1 MLSPNTL
8 FANHAIALVP
18 FLQNLAVGV
27 IGLIG
32 IIWLNVFFLRRISI
46 YYEINAR
53 IHLGANAY
61 NRVFLT
67 YLTAITFLM
76 LVQVLSII
84 GWGGFIYLLGLIEH
98 PFNAIL
104 FAGSC
109 YTTIGIVSDVMPNA
123 WKLQAIFIALSGL
136 FALALST
143 AAMLSM
149 APLFRMAWCRKHDA
163 AIRKILDQEHLLIP
177 ELDEAEGKFLPPNKI
192 NQH

>member
-1 MLSPNTL
+1 MQ
-8 FANHAIALVP
+8 LVP
-18 FLQNLAVGV
+18 FLQNLGVGV
-27 IGLIG
+27 IGLTG
-32 IIWLNVFFLRRISI
+32 IIFLNVFFLRRIAI

-53 IHLGANAY
+53 IHLSGSNY

-67 YLTAITFLM
+67 YLTAVTLLM

-84 GWGGFIYLLGLIEH
+84 VWGVFINLLGLVDH

-143 AAMLSM
+143 AAMLNM
-149 APLFRMAWCRKHDA
+149 APLFRQAWYRKHDA
-163 AIRKILDQEHLLIP
+163 AIRSLIAQTHVTVP
-177 ELDEAEGKFLPPNKI
+177 NLDELEGKIPPP
-192 NQH
+192 H

>member
-8 FANHAIALVP
+8 LANHAIDLLP

-32 IIWLNVFFLRRISI
+32 IIWLNVFFLRRIAI
-46 YYEINAR
+46 YYEFNAR
-53 IHLGANAY
+53 VHLGKSAY
-61 NRVFLT
+61 NRVFMT
-67 YLTAITFLM
+67 YLTAVTFLM
-76 LVQVLSII
+76 MVQVLSII
-84 GWGGFIYLLGLIEH
+84 GWGGFIYALNLIDH

-143 AAMLSM
+143 AAMLNM
-149 APLFRMAWCRKHDA
+149 APLFRQAWYRKHDKTIR
-163 AIRKILDQEHLLIP
+163 AILATHNLPTHGLDALEDIASQES
-177 ELDEAEGKFLPPNKI
+177 KI
-192 NQH
+192 N